1 MGKYIVAFDHF
12 DHTLIVLSGT
22 SGWISIVSFAS
33 VIGVPPGIANAS
45 FTLVF
50 SLTTG
55 IIEKV
60 LKIIIKKNIMK
71 ILCLLLNNIET
82 QISQA
87 LLDSEFSLE
96 EFKTIANEKENLK
109 KWKKTLE
116 LWKAVMD

>member
-1 MGKYIVAFDHF
+1 
-12 DHTLIVLSGT
+12 
-22 SGWISIVSFAS
+22 
-33 VIGVPPGIANAS
+33 
-45 FTLVF
+45 
-50 SLTTG
+50 
-55 IIEKV
+55 
-60 LKIIIKKNIMK
+60 MK

-109 KWKKTLE
+109 KWKKALE

>member
-33 VIGVPPGIANAS
+33 VIGVPPGIANAI

-60 LKIIIKKNIMK
+60 LKIIIKKK
-71 ILCLLLNNIET
+71 
-82 QISQA
+82 Q
-87 LLDSEFSLE
+87 
-96 EFKTIANEKENLK
+96 
-109 KWKKTLE
+109 WKYY
-116 LWKAVMD
+116 ACY

>member
-12 DHTLIVLSGT
+12 DNTLIVLSGT
-22 SGWISIVSFAS
+22 SGWISIISFAS

-109 KWKKTLE
+109 KWRKTLE
-116 LWKAVMD
+116 LWKAVMH

>member
-60 LKIIIKKNIMK
+60 LKIIIKKKTMK

-96 EFKTIANEKENLK
+96 ELKTIANEKENLK

>member
-116 LWKAVMD
+116 LWKAVMH

>member
-60 LKIIIKKNIMK
+60 LKIIIKKKHNENIMLAIK
-71 ILCLLLNNIET
+71 
-82 QISQA
+82 
-87 LLDSEFSLE
+87 
-96 EFKTIANEKENLK
+96 
-109 KWKKTLE
+109 
-116 LWKAVMD
+116 

>member
-22 SGWISIVSFAS
+22 SGWISIISFAS